1 MSFKHIINTMNK
13 IAFILI
19 MTGMFFIKGY
29 AQRTEVLT
37 LGVFHF
43 DFPNLDMQ
51 QISEEDQINVLSPV
65 YQKEIELIASKL
77 ANFKPDAIVIEH
89 PLGGQQ
95 KVDSLFKAYLAGNHK
110 LSKSEVQ
117 QLGFRIAKM
126 CKAKIYCGDAR
137 GTQTARIEELLEDD
151 STKQYQDFEE
161 SFVNSPDSSL
171 YSKDQL
177 IFKQKGILPQLIH
190 LNDPRQIKKDL
201 GNYLIGHF
209 KYESDKGD
217 YTGADFESGR
227 WFNRNLRIFRNI
239 QRTPKSAKRI
249 LVIFGAAHMNLLNY
263 LFECSP
269 EYKLLNV
276 NDYLKTNS

>member
-95 KVDSLFKAYLAGNHK
+95 KVDSLFKA
-110 LSKSEVQ
+110 
-117 QLGFRIAKM
+117 
-126 CKAKIYCGDAR
+126 AR

>member
-1 MSFKHIINTMNK
+1 MNK

-126 CKAKIYCGDAR
+126 CKAKIYCADAR

-177 IFKQKGILPQLIH
+177 IFKQK
-190 LNDPRQIKKDL
+190 
-201 GNYLIGHF
+201 
-209 KYESDKGD
+209 
-217 YTGADFESGR
+217 
-227 WFNRNLRIFRNI
+227 
-239 QRTPKSAKRI
+239 
-249 LVIFGAAHMNLLNY
+249 
-263 LFECSP
+263 
-269 EYKLLNV
+269 EYFP
-276 NDYLKTNS
+276 S